1 MKTMKRVFAT
11 MITTSLLAVSI
22 LNTEAAEIGTFKT
35 AGSGM
40 IANGSPAVACPL
52 AAGTSK
58 ATPAKK
64 SAEKENAN
72 TQKSTAES
80 ASKTEKASDT
90 KAKVKTAAKTA
101 DTTKKT
107 AATSAAKKAA
117 AKTTAE
123 KAATAKTSTA
133 KKAAEKAS
141 TAKKTTTQKTTTQK
155 TTTQKAAEK
164 ASTAKKATTQKAT
177 TQKATTQKAATQK
190 AATAKT
196 AAAKTPTIDQAKTS
210 ALNALSYR
218 LTSPRTTV
226 YVYRDYG
233 LTQNHFT
240 QRKKIFGSDENLVK
254 TMDENCEKS
263 PYSGST
269 CIRCEQSASK
279 KDRGGWMFLNGY
291 LREWDGTPG
300 TNDGKKG
307 GAGMDLT
314 GADALRFYAKG
325 KKGGETVEFFTCGFG
340 YDVKGKK
347 TADNPDS
354 SVRKSLG
361 QVKLTKDWKE
371 YVIPLKGVNL
381 KYIVCGFGYAVDGW
395 ANSKKDTVFYLDE
408 IRFTGKIR
416 SAQTAPVLLRSS
428 DENDERLRNAAY
440 TEDNALAALAFL
452 SAGKK
457 NEAKQI
463 LDAFVYAVK
472 NDRAYASANSKDSP
486 RRVRNAY
493 AAGDI
498 RPLPGW
504 NTGTRL
510 SGWYDKDTG
519 NWMEDLKQVGSST
532 ASNSY
537 AALALLQYYNTYGG
551 KTYLE
556 TARSLMEWVLKNC
569 FDHSLG
575 FTEGFDGWKESD
587 KLEDHTLT
595 NRPTKDNLLA
605 YAAFSRLY
613 DATKDEKYLDAG
625 LNACRFSENMYNE
638 WKGRFM
644 PGTLEDGYT
653 PDTRSLVYLEIQT
666 LGALTMWD
674 TFNGPYLRTLTTIE
688 DMKVKDGGYP
698 YNRNNKNGGWW
709 TEGTASTAL
718 MYRVLGKNDRYKA
731 AMNSLVKV
739 QHKSGLFPAATVDNH
754 YTGLTQTD
762 GTSLLYT
769 KDAHIAPTAWFI
781 MAANGYNPF
790 APHKAK
796 GK

>member
-1 MKTMKRVFAT
+1 MKRVFAT

-22 LNTEAAEIGTFKT
+22 LNTEAAEISTFKT

-40 IANGSPAVACPL
+40 IANGSPAVAGPL

-101 DTTKKT
+101 ETTKKT

-133 KKAAEKAS
+133 KKAATQKAS
-141 TAKKTTTQKTTTQK
+141 TAK
-155 TTTQKAAEK
+155 E
-164 ASTAKKATTQKAT
+164 AT
-177 TQKATTQKAATQK
+177 TQK

-240 QRKKIFGSDENLVK
+240 QRKKIFGSDESLVK
-254 TMDENCEKS
+254 TMDENCTKK
-263 PYSGST
+263 PYSGTT

-408 IRFTGKIR
+408 IRFTGKIK

-472 NDRAYASANSKDSP
+472 NDRAYAAANSKDSP

-587 KLEDHTLT
+587 KLEDYTLT

-653 PDTRSLVYLEIQT
+653 PDTRSFVYLEIQT

-718 MYRVLGKNDRYKA
+718 MYRILGKNDRYKA

-762 GTSLLYT
+762 GTSLMYT

>member
-1 MKTMKRVFAT
+1 MKTMKRVFAA
-11 MITTSLLAVSI
+11 MITTGLLAVSI

-35 AGSGM
+35 AGAGM
-40 IANGSPAVACPL
+40 IANGSPAVAGPL

-64 SAEKENAN
+64 TESGSSAAKEKAN
-72 TQKSTAES
+72 TQKSTSETTK
-80 ASKTEKASDT
+80 KTTTASDA
-90 KAKVKTAAKTA
+90 KSKVKTAAKTA
-101 DTTKKT
+101 ATTKKT
-107 AATSAAKKAA
+107 TATSAAKKAA
-117 AKTTAE
+117 TKTSAE
-123 KAATAKTSTA
+123 KASSA
-133 KKAAEKAS
+133 KKAAEKSSTAKTTAAKNDTAKTSAAKKNSAKAS
-141 TAKKTTTQKTTTQK
+141 TAKKTTTQK
-155 TTTQKAAEK
+155 
-164 ASTAKKATTQKAT
+164 ATTQKAT
-177 TQKATTQKAATQK
+177 TQK

-240 QRKKIFGSDENLVK
+240 QRKKIFGSDESLVK
-254 TMDENCEKS
+254 TMDENCTKK
-263 PYSGST
+263 PYSGTT

-347 TADNPDS
+347 TAENPDS

-408 IRFTGKIR
+408 IRFTGKIK

-653 PDTRSLVYLEIQT
+653 PDTRSFVYLEIQT

-731 AMNSLVKV
+731 AMNALVKV

-762 GTSLLYT
+762 GTSLMYT

-781 MAANGYNPF
+781 MAENGYNPF